1 MNLISWYKY
10 KYPPNVPLNVYLIQE
25 LRYRQNLFTSS
36 PGIFPN
42 KNLQEDIL
50 SLLKG
55 NIQDPKSPTMREYQK
70 GLLQSPTNFDWF
82 SNPLKIIHPFFDI
95 KVAKFLFYYKLFE

>member
-1 MNLISWYKY
+1 MPLCFKTLLNTKQHTIGVNLISCC

-42 KNLQEDIL
+42 KNIQEAIL
-50 SLLKG
+50 SLTLRLIYDSIYLLKE
-55 NIQDPKSPTMREYQK
+55 NI
-70 GLLQSPTNFDWF
+70 
-82 SNPLKIIHPFFDI
+82 
-95 KVAKFLFYYKLFE
+95 